1 MLKLG
6 KTIKETTTAI
16 DVFTFDLDGLSWSK
30 EPERIEFTVSK
41 TPFASGGFREAYKA
55 TSRNKKF
62 AGKQWVLKK
71 YLQTTDETI
80 KEMSETAESHTK
92 KVVQMHH
99 LAARM
104 AVNLSTAVKKANK
117 QRLFGQMFQYQDIF
131 MGKIEEEFVT
141 IEEFISGE
149 FIKYMNNTGEVCRD
163 KNDEFCEKAECL
175 SHFSFE
181 KSDKKLMIVDI
192 QGSGAN
198 LYDPEIAT
206 MELLADG
213 KILFCAGNLS
223 KTAIDTFSLQH
234 VCNKYCK
241 ILELEPLL
249 VSDPSMAQS
258 AGTDS

>member
-1 MLKLG
+1 MG
-6 KTIKETTTAI
+6 
-16 DVFTFDLDGLSWSK
+16 V
-30 EPERIEFTVSK
+30 
-41 TPFASGGFREAYKA
+41 
-55 TSRNKKF
+55 
-62 AGKQWVLKK
+62 KK
-71 YLQTTDETI
+71 YLQTTDEMI
-80 KEMSETAESHTK
+80 KETSETAESHT

-131 MGKIEEEFVT
+131 MGKIEEFVT

-149 FIKYMNNTGEVCRD
+149 FIIYMNNTGEVCGD
-163 KNDEFCEKAECL
+163 KNDEFCEKDECL

-198 LYDPEIAT
+198 LYNPEIAT

-213 KILFCAGNLS
+213 KILFCTGNLS

-249 VSDPSMAQS
+249 VSDPSVAQS
-258 AGTDS
+258 AGTDSW